1 MTPEQEKEFKPRPKL
16 SQMMEHREAQ
26 SGGNHT
32 VIRLIITILKSY
44 SIRFQFCLLVLND
57 ERMEEMREDDTFLG
71 YTQQEEMKAS
81 IFHKLSKVPQ

>member
-32 VIRLIITILKSY
+32 VIRLITTLKSY

-57 ERMEEMREDDTFLG
+57 ERMEEMRDDDAFLG